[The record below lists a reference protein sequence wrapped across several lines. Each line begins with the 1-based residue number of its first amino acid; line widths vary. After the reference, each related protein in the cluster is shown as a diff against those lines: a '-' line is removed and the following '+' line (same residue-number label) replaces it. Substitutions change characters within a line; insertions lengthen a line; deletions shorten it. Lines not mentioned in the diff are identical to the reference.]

1 MKNENNSQNKNACFP
16 VVGGTANNRET
27 DLEINLKW
35 YTFGLKYRYTF
46 GALRQIWCKM
56 AILRLS

>member
-46 GALRQIWCKM
+46 GVLRQIWC
-56 AILRLS
+56 RLS